1 MGQPA
6 MTLSCS
12 RCSRVLEYSGE
23 RPSFCAYCGQP
34 LGDPRLEATVAHE
47 SGEATLDHD
56 ATRPAGPDRGDPEHV
71 AGYRLIRPLGRGG
84 MGTVYEAEDS
94 HFGRRVALKLIARS
108 HVASREAVERFRQEG
123 RLASA
128 LTHPRCVF
136 VLAADEEDDRPYIVM
151 ELMPGTTLTG
161 LVKERGPLPIEEA
174 VAKILDVIDGL
185 RAAHRLGIVH
195 RDVKPSN
202 CFLDADGRVK
212 VGDFGLS
219 KSLAGDAN
227 LTRTGAF
234 LGTPLYASP
243 EQIRRDPID
252 ARTDVYSVAATLF
265 YLLTGRAPF
274 QQDDAAAAMARIVSD
289 PAPPVRTSRPEVPRS
304 LDQVILKGLEREPS
318 RRWRNL
324 DEFRAALLPFL
335 PGHHSI
341 AGVGLRVGG
350 MIIDLVPLA
359 IVSIAIDL
367 ALSERWKWTEPL
379 LDAVV
384 WLLYF
389 VPGEAALGRTL
400 GKWLTRLRVISVPR
414 NEPPGPLWALVRTA
428 VFYGAVVLPFDV
440 YADVLSV
447 APIDWHGRWWWA
459 WLGPWGLL
467 PIVGLAALAS
477 TMRARN
483 GYRGLHELASGTR
496 TVILPRA
503 EHRREAPGRRPIGR
517 DRGIIARPMGV
528 LETVGPYKVRGAVR
542 WEDGRKVLAAED
554 SSLGREVWVVLR
566 PKGSPAPTAARRD
579 LGRPARPRWL
589 AGGEQGDRRWDAFVA
604 PGGCPLADFAGLEG
618 LSWSDA
624 RPILHDLADELAA
637 ACDDGT
643 LPAGLS
649 VDQVWVEP
657 DGRVELVDPLG
668 AEGGRPPEQPEQ
680 RRALELLLRA
690 AALALEGGRRRVKDL
705 PTAIKA
711 AVPLHARRILD
722 RLLGVGAPYA
732 TMAEVRADLDATRA
746 LPTELDLGPRLVRL
760 AGFVLGVLTRFLLA
774 ALAVAIVESLQGKRS
789 LLVYPPP
796 PAPAKWVALACVLA
810 WPLWAFLTRGGLA
823 GRLTGM
829 ALVKTDG
836 ALPSRPR
843 CAWRE
848 AVIWP
853 PLLGLFAA
861 FQALRALH
869 PADGRAGLLVALAF
883 FAWPIAD
890 AAHELAFP
898 GRMIHDRLAGTTRVP
913 R

>member
-1 MGQPA
+1 MGQPT
-6 MTLSCS
+6 MTLSCP
-12 RCSRVLEYSGE
+12 RCTRVLEFSGE

-47 SGEATLDHD
+47 SGEPTLDHS
-56 ATRPAGPDRGDPEHV
+56 ATQPAGPDRGDPERV

-128 LTHPRCVF
+128 LAHPRCVF

-161 LVKERGPLPIEEA
+161 LVKERGPLPVEDA

-265 YLLTGRAPF
+265 YLLAGRAPF
-274 QQDDAAAAMARIVSD
+274 QQEDAAAAMARIVSD
-289 PAPPVRTSRPEVPRS
+289 PAPPLRTFRPEVPRS

-335 PGHHSI
+335 PGQHSI
-341 AGVGLRVGG
+341 AGVGLRVVA
-350 MIIDLVPLA
+350 MVIDLVPLA
-359 IVSIAIDL
+359 AASIAIDL
-367 ALSERWKWTEPL
+367 ALSERWKWVEPL

-384 WLLYF
+384 WGLYF
-389 VPGEAALGRTL
+389 VPGEAARGRSL
-400 GKWLTRLRVISVPR
+400 GKWLTRLRVLAVPR
-414 NEPPGPLWALVRTA
+414 NETPGFASALLRWA

-440 YADVLSV
+440 YASVLDLNPSG
-447 APIDWHGRWWWA
+447 WGRWWWA

-467 PIVGLAALAS
+467 PMLGLAALGS

-483 GYRGLHELASGTR
+483 GYRGLHELVSRTR

-503 EHRREAPGRRPIGR
+503 EHRREAPGRRALGR

-528 LETVGPYKVRGAVR
+528 LENVGPYKVRGAVR
-542 WEDGRKVLAAED
+542 WEDGRRVLAAED
-554 SSLGREVWVVLR
+554 SGLGREVWVVLR

-579 LGRPARPRWL
+579 LSRPARPRWL

-604 PGGCPLADFAGLEG
+604 PGGCPLADYAGLEG
-618 LSWSDA
+618 LSWSET
-624 RPILHDLADELAA
+624 RPILDELAA
-637 ACDDGT
+637 ELDSACNDGT

-668 AEGGRPPEQPEQ
+668 ADAGRPSDQPDH
-680 RRALELLLRA
+680 RRALELLLRV
-690 AALALEGGRRRVKDL
+690 AALALEGGRRRVKEL

-722 RLLGVGAPYA
+722 RLLGASMPYL
-732 TMAEVRADLDATRA
+732 TMAEARADLDATRA
-746 LPTELDLGPRLVRL
+746 SPTELDLAPRLVRL
-760 AGFVLGVLTRFLLA
+760 GGYVLGVLGRFLLA
-774 ALAVAIVESLQGKRS
+774 ALFAAILGAALGKGP
-789 LLVYPPP
+789 LLGRTQPV
-796 PAPAKWVALACVLA
+796 PASWVALSCLVL

-823 GRLTGM
+823 DRFTGM
-829 ALVKTDG
+829 ALVKSDG
-836 ALPSRPR
+836 SLPSRLR

-848 AVIWP
+848 LVIWP

-861 FQALRALH
+861 FQHVRAVQH
-869 PADGRAGLLVALAF
+869 VDGRAGLLLALAF

-898 GRMIHDRLAGTTRVP
+898 GRMLHDRLAGTTRVP